1 VATNFLRASA
11 GESAAG
17 ECRRY
22 DQLSRRLAEIEGR
35 MGQRPYDDEVLDM
48 AVTTVNADLVYLGEK
63 MREVARRQLWDELAG
78 AYE

>member
-1 VATNFLRASA
+1 
-11 GESAAG
+11 
-17 ECRRY
+17 
-22 DQLSRRLAEIEGR
+22 